1 MGQYLFDT
9 IDTKEIKF
17 KSIEGDFFIFDIE
30 IYPPEWRK
38 IKEIINGEE
47 KIVRRKIP
55 RIIENAKVKLGENK
69 AEIIKK
75 VNTFN
80 KHDIMYLRY
89 CIPKGGDN
97 WAPETW
103 KLLNVWNEE
112 DRWEYNYKYQNTLF
126 DDEFIPRYKNEVNL
140 FNKKYIDKH
149 FGYNFWKWD
158 LNKFKRQKDIFTKEE
173 KQEIYNLMKNEF
185 SLK

>member
-126 DDEFIPRYKNEVNL
+126 DDEFIPRYKNKITKTTKAPSKKDLRIKNL
-140 FNKKYIDKH
+140 ENENANLKLQIQELQQQLQ
-149 FGYNFWKWD
+149 NI
-158 LNKFKRQKDIFTKEE
+158 KRD
-173 KQEIYNLMKNEF
+173 
-185 SLK
+185 